1 MGLQKSWPDPQD
13 PSTPMPNAY
22 FTITNFSVYGKN
34 ADYRFSIYRSKA
46 AYDSGGVP
54 INDTIPISIGPNGNP
69 AQPGQVDVNGK
80 VIVPARPAIP
90 SFDSVIAS
98 MITNGTEPAGTPY
111 FNLVKSS
118 LYAFAKL
125 IEPRLAD
132 AIDVV
137 EEGQFVVSLPEKF
150 DS

>member
-1 MGLQKSWPDPQD
+1 MGLQKSWYDPQD
-13 PSTPMPNAY
+13 PSTPIPNAY
-22 FTITNFSVYGKN
+22 FTITGFNVSGKS
-34 ADYRFSIYRSKA
+34 ADYRFSIYRNKA

-54 INDTIPISIGPNGNP
+54 INDIISISIGPNAIP
-69 AQPGQVDVNGK
+69 AQPGTVDVNGK
-80 VIVPARPAIP
+80 IIIPARPAIP
-90 SFDSVIAS
+90 SFNSVVAS
-98 MITNGTEPAGTPY
+98 MITNGSEPAGTPY

-150 DS
+150 SK